1 MDINQLLQEIART
14 QQVTDQQFDQ
24 VTHHS
29 TPNEL
34 AQGIAETFRSDQ
46 TAPMGDMV
54 AQLFGQSNGQQQ
66 AGALNQVIAALGP
79 ALAASAAGG
88 VLGKLLAPGS
98 TQVTPAQASTLSKDE
113 VKAVVEQAQQQQPNV
128 ADGLANFYAQHS
140 GLIKTL
146 GGAALAV
153 ALASMKNDLSKR
165 R

>member
-1 MDINQLLQEIART
+1 
-14 QQVTDQQFDQ
+14 
-24 VTHHS
+24 
-29 TPNEL
+29 
-34 AQGIAETFRSDQ
+34 
-46 TAPMGDMV
+46 
-54 AQLFGQSNGQQQ
+54 LFFS
-66 AGALNQVIAALGP
+66 AL
-79 ALAASAAGG
+79 LAASAVTQEKDKRTLVLLLLTNLNNSEL

>member
-1 MDINQLLQEIART
+1 
-14 QQVTDQQFDQ
+14 
-24 VTHHS
+24 
-29 TPNEL
+29 
-34 AQGIAETFRSDQ
+34 
-46 TAPMGDMV
+46 
-54 AQLFGQSNGQQQ
+54 
-66 AGALNQVIAALGP
+66 
-79 ALAASAAGG
+79 
-88 VLGKLLAPGS
+88 
-98 TQVTPAQASTLSKDE
+98 